1 VAARR
6 FAGCRRAFVTI
17 FFGRTAFRPGFF
29 AAAFLVVFG
38 AAAVFDRAE
47 PVFELLFF
55 RVLAEAVPRLGERLL
70 RIALRAF
77 VANAETASPTAVPPD
92 IAASFVTS
100 IPDTATS
107 SPTLAVSTMAS
118 FAVEIMPSRSLSKVA
133 SYISPSRNK

>member
-38 AAAVFDRAE
+38 AAAVFDRAK

-77 VANAETASPTAVPPD
+77 VANAETASPTAVPPPTM
-92 IAASFVTS
+92 ISTTCLVQESTS
-100 IPDTATS
+100 TTW
-107 SPTLAVSTMAS
+107 
-118 FAVEIMPSRSLSKVA
+118 
-133 SYISPSRNK
+133 NH